1 MTTQKGGHIFLL
13 SKGFELEAPGTGKGI
28 PPEAHPAS
36 EEARAE
42 WEEKRSISTERER
55 DDYARKGFHF
65 LSHQKHINSFN
76 RT

>member
-36 EEARAE
+36 EEARAK
-42 WEEKRSISTERER
+42 WEEKRSIGHGSAI
-55 DDYARKGFHF
+55 DDYFDEWALLQIF
-65 LSHQKHINSFN
+65 LSI
-76 RT
+76 